1 MQLEKKTRIL
11 HVATGFPI
19 SFPGGVTN
27 YVRSLAISQRE
38 SGYTVDIIAGTGS
51 SDAEG
56 KIATKIYEYGGV
68 MTPFS
73 LSIGRDNHSDSS
85 KLKKIIEEYDLVH
98 FHMLYGFPSSFF
110 KEAVKTPYVVSLHD
124 YGLICPRIFM
134 VDKWQ
139 GICESRELEKC
150 SQCVGLLEQINVV
163 RGGAKRLGL
172 KLPDIYSSGP
182 KVRAQAVDGF
192 LRRANARLAVSSKV
206 AAIFE
211 DAVSEAPCK
220 VLHIGND
227 SAGDIPR
234 RKDWMPNGVIRCAFI
249 GTLNWDKG
257 AEVFI
262 SLAKALMGKQVSFE
276 FWGRGQEKYIEQLQN
291 LGVQCK
297 GSYKP
302 DQLKS
307 ILKDVDL
314 GLVLP
319 VWNDNGPQVLM
330 EFINNGVPVL
340 GTHRGGIPDFLNEK
354 IGFTF
359 DPFSEINKATDWIAS
374 LTTEKLT
381 AMNENISPLKTPAQH
396 ASEVSKIYEDCIAAS
411 TK

>member
-1 MQLEKKTRIL
+1 
-11 HVATGFPI
+11 
-19 SFPGGVTN
+19 
-27 YVRSLAISQRE
+27 
-38 SGYTVDIIAGTGS
+38 
-51 SDAEG
+51 
-56 KIATKIYEYGGV
+56 
-68 MTPFS
+68 
-73 LSIGRDNHSDSS
+73 
-85 KLKKIIEEYDLVH
+85 
-98 FHMLYGFPSSFF
+98 
-110 KEAVKTPYVVSLHD
+110 
-124 YGLICPRIFM
+124 
-134 VDKWQ
+134 
-139 GICESRELEKC
+139 
-150 SQCVGLLEQINVV
+150 
-163 RGGAKRLGL
+163 
-172 KLPDIYSSGP
+172 
-182 KVRAQAVDGF
+182 
-192 LRRANARLAVSSKV
+192 
-206 AAIFE
+206 
-211 DAVSEAPCK
+211 
-220 VLHIGND
+220 
-227 SAGDIPR
+227 
-234 RKDWMPNGVIRCAFI
+234 MPNGVIRCAFI